1 MMRSLRTFA
10 GALTTSTAIWAFVG
24 MAVWSFLGEP
34 YVGSVIECWGA
45 CEDGKVRQCLKN
57 VARELRADSNIATYA
72 TATVAA
78 IIALQLA
85 NRDRV
90 ETIHRKD
97 SSGHHKESSG

>member
-1 MMRSLRTFA
+1 M
-10 GALTTSTAIWAFVG
+10 
-24 MAVWSFLGEP
+24 
-34 YVGSVIECWGA
+34 GSVIECWGA

-90 ETIHRKD
+90 ETIRRKD
-97 SSGHHKESSG
+97 SSSHQKESSC